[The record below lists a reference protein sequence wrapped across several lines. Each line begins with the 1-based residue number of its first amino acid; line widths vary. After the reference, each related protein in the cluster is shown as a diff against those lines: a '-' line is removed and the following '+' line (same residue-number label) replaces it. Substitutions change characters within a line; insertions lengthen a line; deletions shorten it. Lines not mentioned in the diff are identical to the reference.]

1 MRRSRL
7 RAGLLLVV
15 FAGLAGVG
23 YQVWRNVGARA
34 PQTLEKLGVELLPNV
49 AQHMRNFHRVKVK
62 DGQMEWEIEAAD
74 ARYFDKDKAVVVR
87 SPRLSLYT
95 KAGVLQAWVTGE
107 EGRLVLSPGEE
118 ELQSV
123 VLTGSVILWLEDLE
137 LRTDVASYDRP
148 RDLIIAPG
156 AVDIKGRDMDVQ
168 AVGMEVD
175 VTPQRL
181 RLLDDV
187 RTVLESD
194 AARS

>member
-7 RAGLLLVV
+7 RAGLLVV
-15 FAGLAGVG
+15 VVAGLAGVG
-23 YQVWRNVGARA
+23 YQVWRNVRARV
-34 PQTLEKLGVELLPNV
+34 PRTLEQLGVELLPEV
-49 AQHMRNFHRVKVK
+49 AQHIRNFHRVKVSN
-62 DGQMEWEIEAAD
+62 GQMEWEIEAAD
-74 ARYFDKDKAVVVR
+74 ARYFNKEQAVVVR
-87 SPRLSLYT
+87 SPKLSLYT
-95 KAGVLQAWVTGE
+95 KAGVLQAWVTGD
-107 EGRLVLSPGEE
+107 EGRLVLAGQE

-123 VLTGSVILWLEDLE
+123 VLTGSVVLWLEDIE

-148 RDLIIAPG
+148 RDLITAPG
-156 AVDIKGRDMDVQ
+156 AVNIKGRDMDVR

-187 RTVLESD
+187 RTVLQSD

>member
-7 RAGLLLVV
+7 RAGLLVLVV
-15 FAGLAGVG
+15 AGLAGVG
-23 YQVWRNVGARA
+23 YQVWRNVQARV
-34 PQTLEKLGVELLPNV
+34 PRTLEQLGVELLPQV
-49 AQHMRNFHRVKVK
+49 AQHIRNFHRVKVS

-74 ARYFDKDKAVVVR
+74 ARYFDKEQTVVVQ
-87 SPRLSLYT
+87 SPKLSLYT
-95 KAGVLQAWVTGE
+95 KAGVLQAWVTGD
-107 EGRLVLSPGEE
+107 EGRLVLAGRE
-118 ELQSV
+118 ELESV
-123 VLTGSVILWLEDLE
+123 VLTGSVVLWLEDIE

-148 RDLIIAPG
+148 RDLITAPG
-156 AVDIKGRDMDVQ
+156 AVNIKGRDMDVQ

-187 RTVLESD
+187 RTVLQSD